1 MYKLLIV
8 DDEPLVREGLARSI
22 CWEDIG
28 FMVVGEAINGV
39 DALKKIELLRPD
51 ALITDMRM
59 GVMDG
64 TELILNIAERCP
76 EIQLVIMTAYNEFA
90 YAKTAIDHNVF
101 AYISKP
107 ATNQEIIG
115 VFRRLRQK
123 MDHDRSVRDKLYS
136 YQSYRADRLL
146 SRVLF
151 SPDPAHEE
159 LNALREC
166 LGDEI
171 GQFDCFMAQIEIGPA
186 KSARP
191 DDVSQLAM
199 ILIEALDRR
208 SGHAGGCVCKC
219 RPSSAQVALLA
230 CAQSRGFQEQTRF
243 LREVSRFFSDC
254 TGAVLTIGV
263 SENFR
268 NLSSIRRAYQQAQES
283 LRYKSQ
289 SGLGA
294 IIDYQSIHNL
304 RRDTPAFSDQA
315 IQTVLQGLWNQD
327 RQAVTAA
334 LKDYF
339 DSLKDSS
346 PDIGIVK
353 TGMAKLCSVASG
365 ALFKNSNTLQL
376 VFGKSVYPEAE
387 IAALNTFAEISDYV
401 FGFLNRLLLF
411 VHHMKPFLI
420 SGEQYSPIVSR
431 AIAYIAMNYA
441 QKIMISDIAAQL
453 HISES
458 RLIHI
463 FKEETGYTINLF
475 LTEYRIRLAEV
486 MMDSNS
492 YNLYDI
498 SELVG
503 YKNPITFRKAF
514 SKLTGTIPSKYRR
527 QGDFYELS

>member
-22 CWEDIG
+22 CWEEIG
-28 FMVVGEAINGV
+28 FTVVGDAVNGA

-64 TELILNIAERCP
+64 TELILNIAGRCP

-115 VFRRLRQK
+115 VFRRLREK
-123 MDHDRSVRDKLYS
+123 MDHDRSVQDKLYS
-136 YQSYRADRLL
+136 YQSYRADNLL
-146 SRVLF
+146 SRALF
-151 SPDPAHEE
+151 SPDPAHEA
-159 LNALREC
+159 LSALREC
-166 LGDEI
+166 LGEEI
-171 GQFDCFMAQIEIGPA
+171 GQSDCFMAQIEIDPG
-186 KSARP
+186 KSAHP
-191 DDVSQLAM
+191 DDMSRLAM
-199 ILIEALDRR
+199 ILTEALDSR
-208 SGHAGGCVCKC
+208 SGRAGGCVCKC

-230 CAQSRGFQEQTRF
+230 CAQPRGFHEQTRF
-243 LREVSRFFSDC
+243 LREVSRDFSER

-268 NLSSIRRAYQQAQES
+268 SLSSIRRAYQQAQES

-289 SGLGA
+289 SGPGA
-294 IIDYQSIHNL
+294 IIDYQSIRNL
-304 RRDTPAFSDQA
+304 RMETPEFSDQS

-327 RQAVTAA
+327 RQAVTTV

-339 DSLKDSS
+339 DSLKDSN
-346 PDIGIVK
+346 PDVNIVK
-353 TGMAKLCSVASG
+353 AGMAKLCAAASDS
-365 ALFKNSNTLQL
+365 LFKNPNTLAL
-376 VFGKSVYPEAE
+376 VFGKNVRPDAE
-387 IAALNTFAEISDYV
+387 LAALSTIDEVSDWV
-401 FGFLNRLLLF
+401 LGFLSRLMLY
-411 VHHMKPFLI
+411 VRRMKPFLI
-420 SGEQYSPIVSR
+420 SGDQYSPIVSR

-486 MMDSNS
+486 MMDTSS

-527 QGDFYELS
+527 QGDFYE